1 MNGKFY
7 DKLTE
12 EQKGWIN
19 KAAAAATAEDR
30 KVTYGMFNSSKVKVI
45 ADGAV
50 VTDFKD
56 MDIAA
61 FKAIA
66 VSIQDKFAK
75 DNKMTKFIN
84 MVRSA
89 K

>member
-1 MNGKFY
+1 
-7 DKLTE
+7 
-12 EQKGWIN
+12 
-19 KAAAAATAEDR
+19 
-30 KVTYGMFNSSKVKVI
+30 MFNSSKAKVI

-66 VSIQDKFAK
+66 VPIQDKFAK
-75 DNKMTKFIN
+75 NNDMTKYIN